1 MLDFIEELNLK
12 KMQNQCNFCSVEIP
26 EQDTLC
32 YECYSSPY
40 MLQKYITKDEILNG
54 TDENNPSFY
63 DMDDDA

>member
-1 MLDFIEELNLK
+1 
-12 KMQNQCNFCSVEIP
+12 
-26 EQDTLC
+26 
-32 YECYSSPY
+32 

>member
-1 MLDFIEELNLK
+1 
-12 KMQNQCNFCSVEIP
+12 MQNQCNFCSVEIP